1 MSEENTN
8 DLAVLFPGRE
18 VTCKG
23 EAIKVMPLYF
33 GQWPMAGKLA
43 KPMVAVLRSANLF
56 NMRMGEDENGKP
68 SPKFDLADGWMGELP
83 GLLDDGGEAL
93 LKFFAFAIN
102 KPRDWFDTLPGDE
115 GVALAQAIL
124 AENKDFLSRKVL
136 PLMKM
141 GGLFNWE
148 ATAAGAKSLPASS
161 ATATDEKT
169 STA

>member
-1 MSEENTN
+1 MDSKD
-8 DLAVLFPGRE
+8 DLAVMFPGRE
-18 VTCKG
+18 VLCKG
-23 EAIKVMPLYF
+23 ETITVMPLYF

-56 NMRMGEDENGKP
+56 NIRMDEDENGKP
-68 SPKFDLADGWMGELP
+68 VPKFDLSDGWMGELP

-102 KPRDWFDTLPGDE
+102 KPREWFDTLPGDE

-136 PLMKM
+136 PLMKL

-148 ATAAGAKSLPASS
+148 APAAGAESLPASS
-161 ATATDEKT
+161 ATATGATT